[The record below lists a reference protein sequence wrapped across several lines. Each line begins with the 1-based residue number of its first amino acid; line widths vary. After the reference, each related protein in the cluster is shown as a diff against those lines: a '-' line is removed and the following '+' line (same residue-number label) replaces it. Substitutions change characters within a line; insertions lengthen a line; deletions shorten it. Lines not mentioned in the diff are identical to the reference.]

1 MYKAS
6 GEENLR
12 ADEATKSASPNASPS
27 GSGKDMGGTSNL
39 RADEK
44 VMSAAG
50 DKTPTGSADAR
61 PSGLQNFD
69 SLAGDR

>member
-6 GEENLR
+6 GTENLR
-12 ADEATKSASPNASPS
+12 ADEAIKSASPATSPS
-27 GSGKDMGGTSNL
+27 GSGKDMGGTANL
-39 RADEK
+39 RADQR

-50 DKTPTGSADAR
+50 DKTPTGASDSR

-69 SLAGDR
+69 SLAGDK